1 MVRPCPAPCPTAG
14 NAAMGT
20 SSTGTVAGR
29 IALTPAH
36 IPIMQSEG
44 TAWE

>member
-1 MVRPCPAPCPTAG
+1 MVSPCPSPCPTTG
-14 NAAMGT
+14 KAAKG
-20 SSTGTVAGR
+20 SSSANTVAGR

-36 IPIMQSEG
+36 IPIMQSDG